1 MEVIA
6 PIGKRSKLQFKPW
19 DIVTDSWARDYP
31 PESSPRMIVL
41 ELSQQTT
48 YARVYTIYEPA
59 TTARVQDREM
69 LIPNSK
75 IENPY
80 VIRSCDQLIRV
91 CEINKV

>member
-1 MEVIA
+1 MKVN
-6 PIGKRSKLQFKPW
+6 FKPG
-19 DIVTDSWARDYP
+19 DIVTYSWARDYP
-31 PESSPRMIVL
+31 PEESPRMIVL

-80 VIRSCDQLIRV
+80 VVLSCRKLIRV
-91 CEINKV
+91 CEINKVRGQ

>member
-1 MEVIA
+1 MKVN
-6 PIGKRSKLQFKPW
+6 FKPG

-31 PESSPRMIVL
+31 PESTPRMIVL
-41 ELSQQTT
+41 EVSHHTR

-59 TTARVQDREM
+59 KLTRVTRALGGEM

-80 VIRSCDQLIRV
+80 TVRSCNKLIRV
-91 CEINKV
+91 CEIK